1 MNAILLLSRRPETGD
16 RVRASLPECRITW
29 VRRAET
35 AQSILSETRH
45 DLLLADLEAL
55 FPSAAEAE
63 SHPIDFPNAFQPFWT
78 LQPSLEIVVITP
90 SNRTREAVQAVKAG
104 AANYLPEP
112 VTAEEVRLLVDNL
125 AAARKRDSEL
135 DYLRDQF
142 WESDA
147 RDIVRTASPRMREVF
162 DKLRSAAP
170 TRTTILLYGETGVGK
185 GVLARLIHRHSN
197 RREGPFIGVHCGAIP
212 DTLIESELFG
222 HEKGAFT
229 GAVRRKPGK
238 FEIAGG
244 GTLFLDEIGTITPA
258 AQVKLLQVLQ
268 ERTFHRVG
276 GETPLEANVRII
288 AATNSDLKTL
298 SDAGQFRKDLY
309 YRLSV
314 FPVEAP
320 ALRDRLEDI
329 PALSA
334 HFIEKLNR
342 NYGKSVRDIH
352 PEVLRAFAGYD
363 WPGNIRELENL
374 IERAYILE
382 RSAVLTPESFPAELF
397 PAQPARPRLPLQ
409 PGDTLA
415 EVRRRAVAEVERHY
429 LESLLA
435 RHGGRIRPSAE
446 QAGIS
451 TRQLHKLLTR
461 YGIQKERFK

>member
-1 MNAILLLSRRPETGD
+1 MNAILLLTRRTETRE
-16 RVRASLPECRITW
+16 RVRLALPDGRVTW
-29 VRRAET
+29 VREAE
-35 AQSILSETRH
+35 AALAALSENRH
-45 DLLLADLEAL
+45 DLLLIDLETL
-55 FPSAAEAE
+55 PVPDGGPVDFSAA
-63 SHPIDFPNAFQPFWT
+63 FRPFWT
-78 LQPSLEIVVITP
+78 RQASLEIIVVTP
-90 SNRTREAVQAVKAG
+90 PERAREAVMAVKAG

-112 VTAEEVRLLVDNL
+112 VTAEEVRLLLDNL

-197 RREGPFIGVHCGAIP
+197 RREGPFISVHCGAIP

-229 GAVRRKPGK
+229 GAIRRKPGK

-276 GETPLEANVRII
+276 GETPLETDVRII
-288 AATNSDLKTL
+288 AATNGDLKAL
-298 SDAGQFRKDLY
+298 GDAGEFRKDLY

-314 FPVEAP
+314 FPVEVP
-320 ALRDRLEDI
+320 ALRDRREDI

-334 HFIEKLNR
+334 HFIQKLNR
-342 NYGKSVRDIH
+342 FYGKNIREAD
-352 PEVLRAFAGYD
+352 PEVLRALEGYD

-382 RSAVLTPESFPAELF
+382 RSAVLTRDGFPAELF
-397 PAQPARPRLPLQ
+397 PATPSAPRPPIRPD
-409 PGDTLA
+409 DTLA
-415 EVRRRAVAEVERHY
+415 ETRKRAVEEAERHY
-429 LESLLA
+429 LESLLT

-461 YGIQKERFK
+461 YGIRKEQFK

>member
-1 MNAILLLSRRPETGD
+1 MKAILLLTRRSETRD
-16 RVRASLPECRITW
+16 RVAASLPDARVVW
-29 VRRAET
+29 VRRTESAL
-35 AQSILSETRH
+35 AALSATRH
-45 DLLLADLEAL
+45 DLLLVDLAAL
-55 FPSAAEAE
+55 SVPDEGPPDFSAAL
-63 SHPIDFPNAFQPFWT
+63 QPFWA
-78 LQPSLEIVVITP
+78 LQPSLEIIVVTP
-90 SNRTREAVQAVKAG
+90 PERAREAVMAVKAG

-112 VTAEEVRLLVDNL
+112 VTAEEVRLLVDNI
-125 AAARKRDSEL
+125 AATRKRDSEL

-162 DKLRSAAP
+162 RKLRSAAP

-212 DTLIESELFG
+212 DALIESELFG

-229 GAVRRKPGK
+229 GAIRRKPGK

-276 GETPLEANVRII
+276 GEAPLEADVRII
-288 AATNSDLKTL
+288 AATNGDLKAL
-298 SDAGQFRKDLY
+298 GDAGEFRKDLY

-314 FPVEAP
+314 FPVEVP
-320 ALRDRLEDI
+320 ALRDRREDI

-342 NYGKSVRDIH
+342 FYGKNIREVH
-352 PEVLRAFAGYD
+352 PEVLRAFEGYD

-374 IERAYILE
+374 VERAYILE
-382 RSAVLTPESFPAELF
+382 GSAVLTPESFPAELF
-397 PAQPARPRLPLQ
+397 PAAPAAPRRSLR

-415 EVRRRAVAEVERHY
+415 EVRGRAVAEVERHY
-429 LESLLA
+429 LEALLA

-446 QAGIS
+446 QAGIGV
-451 TRQLHKLLTR
+451 RQLHKLLAR